1 MDNGKV
7 TALTLLD
14 LSAAFDTID
23 YSTLLERLYGH
34 FGISGTVFQWFKSY
48 ISNRQQ
54 RVHIDGSLSCL
65 QDLHF
70 GVPQGSVL
78 GPLLFCLY
86 TTSISQIVTNHDVS
100 HHMYADDTQ
109 VYIEL
114 SQSDTHKS
122 ISSLSDCL
130 TDISLS
136 MKSSKLKLNSGK
148 TEFIIIGT
156 KQQRHKLSTH
166 FPVKLLDNDITP
178 SDSVRNLGVIFDSD
192 FSLHKHV
199 SEICKSCFYHIRDL
213 RRIRRHIP
221 LSTAKTISNAQIS
234 SRLDY
239 CNSLLNNIA
248 KQDLSKLQRVQNCLA
263 RVVLRA
269 PRISP
274 SLPLLKQ
281 LHWLPVNY
289 RIQFKLS
296 TLTYRA
302 LAIHQPPYLASL
314 LHFSNIPRQLRSS
327 TSQQLSI
334 PRKLNLGKRAFSVA
348 APIIWNEL
356 PTTLKSCES
365 IASFRKNL
373 KTYLFKIAF
382 PP

>member
-1 MDNGKV
+1 
-7 TALTLLD
+7 
-14 LSAAFDTID
+14 
-23 YSTLLERLYGH
+23 
-34 FGISGTVFQWFKSY
+34 
-48 ISNRQQ
+48 
-54 RVHIDGSLSCL
+54 
-65 QDLHF
+65 
-70 GVPQGSVL
+70 
-78 GPLLFCLY
+78 
-86 TTSISQIVTNHDVS
+86 
-100 HHMYADDTQ
+100 MYADDTQ

-130 TDISLS
+130 NDISLW
-136 MKSSKLKLNSGK
+136 MKSSKLRLNSDK

-156 KQQRHKLSTH
+156 KRQRHKLSNH

-178 SDSVRNLGVIFDSD
+178 SDSVRNLGDSD
-192 FSLHKHV
+192 FSFHKHV
-199 SEICKSCFYHIRDL
+199 SNIYKSCFYHIRDL

-221 LSTAKTISNAQIS
+221 LSTAKTISNAIIS

-239 CNSLLNNIA
+239 CNSLLNSIA
-248 KQDLSKLQRVQNCLA
+248 KQDLSKRQRVQNCLA

-269 PRISP
+269 TRFSP

-289 RIQFKLS
+289 IIQYKLS

-302 LAIHQPPYLASL
+302 LAIHLPPYLASH

-327 TSQQLSI
+327 TSQQLSF
-334 PRKLNLGKRAFSVA
+334 PRTKLNLGKRAFSDA

-356 PTTLKSCES
+356 PTTLKSYES
-365 IASFRKNL
+365 LASFRKNL